1 MKAVHPSFNRYAY
14 FVASAFVRGAVFLVS
29 VICLRFLT
37 TDQYGL
43 WVILLPILT
52 YSVLASGGTM
62 NAMNRLGPIYL
73 GEGNKEQLDIIY
85 LVTMYSTLYSSL
97 AVSGMVLLF
106 SILNDSFELR
116 IASFFL
122 VLVIFNSLHQVLLV
136 YNRCTLQFD
145 FLSNVL
151 FIYGAGYLVFSIIG
165 LLYFSLIGFLGAQIL
180 SLIIANFALI
190 SRHPVSHSLF
200 FFDINIYKRLV
211 KEGLP
216 IAITS
221 LVLGFALISDRYVIA
236 FFIGFDGAGLYALSI
251 LVHSFFSA
259 VPTIV
264 IQYSY
269 PRMGKQLGSANE
281 DELLIE
287 DKLLRSYIY
296 WWLAFAAV
304 VIFFSVPL
312 LGYLFPQYE
321 EGTDAAMVN
330 LAAAFLLTLSGS
342 HQNLLLLYGMHAL
355 RMYLTLFIVIVN
367 IISSIG
373 FLLLG
378 FGIEGVAIATTL
390 SCALYWILSKHF
402 ADRIRNGK
410 VINRFS

>member
-1 MKAVHPSFNRYAY
+1 
-14 FVASAFVRGAVFLVS
+14 
-29 VICLRFLT
+29 
-37 TDQYGL
+37 
-43 WVILLPILT
+43 
-52 YSVLASGGTM
+52 M

-73 GEGNKEQLDIIY
+73 GEGNKEQLDNIY

-97 AVSGMVLLF
+97 AISGMVLLF

-122 VLVIFNSLHQVLLV
+122 VLIVFNSLYQVLMV
-136 YNRCTLQFD
+136 YNRCTLQFN

-151 FIYGAGYLVFSIIG
+151 FIYGAGYFVFSIIG
-165 LLYFSLIGFLGAQIL
+165 LWYFSLIGFLGAQIL
-180 SLIIANFALI
+180 TLIIANLVLI
-190 SRHPVSHSLF
+190 SRHPVNHPAF
-200 FFDINIYKRLV
+200 FFDMHTYKQLV

-216 IAITS
+216 IALTS

-236 FFIGFDGAGLYALSI
+236 FFLGLEMAGLYALSI
-251 LVHSFFSA
+251 LVHSFFSV
-259 VPTIV
+259 VPTFV

-269 PRMGKQLGSANE
+269 PRMGKQLGSAHE
-281 DELLIE
+281 DKLLIE

-296 WWLAFAAV
+296 WWLAFAAI

-321 EGTDAAMVN
+321 EGIDAAMIN

-355 RMYLTLFIVIVN
+355 RIYITLFIVIVN

-373 FLLLG
+373 LLLLG
-378 FGIEGVAIATTL
+378 FGIEGVAIATTI

-402 ADRIRNGK
+402 ADKIRNGK
-410 VINRFS
+410 SY